1 MKRIVDVSQ
10 TGRHLARK
18 HGFMTISEN
27 GIEIGRIAL
36 DEIQALIVHAHGVTY
51 SNSLLISLAETGA
64 ITVLCNANHF
74 PIAYITALDGHH
86 SQTGRIAGQLNAKL
100 PMKKQ
105 MWKQII
111 VQKIKMQAAV
121 LSAFDLPNVRLL
133 VHSNNVKSGDP
144 NNIEAQAARHYWP
157 LIMGKGFLRDRNT
170 DGANALLNYGYT
182 VLRAS
187 VARAV
192 IASGLHPSIGIHHH
206 NIGNPFALAD
216 DLIEPFRPLVDIT
229 VKGML
234 IQGICTVT
242 PEAKNILTKI
252 LTLDLELDETRSPVT
267 TAINNL
273 CLSVVRSFNIGR
285 IQLSLPSDCMPMEF
299 KHLGESDG
307 YM

>member
-1 MKRIVDVSQ
+1 MRELLSLQVFTHQ
-10 TGRHLARK
+10 LA
-18 HGFMTISEN
+18 
-27 GIEIGRIAL
+27 
-36 DEIQALIVHAHGVTY
+36 
-51 SNSLLISLAETGA
+51 
-64 ITVLCNANHF
+64 
-74 PIAYITALDGHH
+74 
-86 SQTGRIAGQLNAKL
+86 
-100 PMKKQ
+100 
-105 MWKQII
+105 
-111 VQKIKMQAAV
+111 
-121 LSAFDLPNVRLL
+121 
-133 VHSNNVKSGDP
+133 
-144 NNIEAQAARHYWP
+144 
-157 LIMGKGFLRDRNT
+157 
-170 DGANALLNYGYT
+170 YT
-182 VLRAS
+182 
-187 VARAV
+187 
-192 IASGLHPSIGIHHH
+192 HH